1 MLDDTIHLFQCENT
15 ARTHTNTH
23 RVTPYTMN
31 LFNPLERVKSTE
43 KIITKFNL

>member
-1 MLDDTIHLFQCENT
+1 MLDDNIHFSANT
-15 ARTHTNTH
+15 QPKPIPTHGG
-23 RVTPYTMN
+23 TPYTKN